1 MIEGSSAQLWALGF
15 TAHSHKENNIMIRT
29 LALVLCLSLTYG
41 SAANHG
47 VPLGSRLKRV
57 GMARVEPHKEKT
69 TV

>member
-1 MIEGSSAQLWALGF
+1 M
-15 TAHSHKENNIMIRT
+15 KRT
-29 LALVLCLSLTYG
+29 LALVLCMSLTYG

-57 GMARVEPHKEKT
+57 GMSRIEPHKEKN